1 MSTPHMNRYFH
12 WCVGCWDWVCT
23 CVHCVEPLPAT
34 RQKVQDLWIRSLAYD
49 RRKGRLE
56 IEFTCKS
63 DVRQFHPVPPALY
76 RQLLAARP
84 MYLFLERHILKSR
97 SIRSEYVRTE
107 AKQAIMMAR
116 MFGVL
121 ECSISE

>member
-1 MSTPHMNRYFH
+1 MNRYFH
-12 WCVGCWDWVCT
+12 WCAGCWDWVCA
-23 CVHCVEPLPAT
+23 CVHCVDPLLAL

-49 RRKGRLE
+49 RRNGRLE

-63 DVRQFHPVPPALY
+63 DVRQLHPVSPALH

-97 SIRSEYVRTE
+97 SIRSENVRTE
-107 AKQAIMMAR
+107 VKEAIMMAR
-116 MFGVL
+116 MISLL
-121 ECSISE
+121 ECGLS